1 MFGHSE
7 SHFES
12 FPKKQRKAP
21 RMSPPYAGLN
31 CGEVIWQINPKNIT
45 QEIPA
50 LEFPL

>member
-12 FPKKQRKAP
+12 FPKKTKEGSKDVSTLCRIE
-21 RMSPPYAGLN
+21 LW
-31 CGEVIWQINPKNIT
+31 EVIWQINPKNIT